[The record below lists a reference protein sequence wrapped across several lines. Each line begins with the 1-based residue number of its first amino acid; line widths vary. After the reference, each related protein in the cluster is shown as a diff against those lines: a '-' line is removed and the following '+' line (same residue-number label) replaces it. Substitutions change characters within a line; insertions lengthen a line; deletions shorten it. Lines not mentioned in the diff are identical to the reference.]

1 MSSVVF
7 PGLGFQINV
16 RDIAFRV
23 FGWPIHWYGIIIAL
37 GFLLAVAFCSRRASR
52 YGVEQ
57 DDIIDLL
64 IYAVPLCIIGAR
76 LYYVIFYLD
85 LYRNVDGGLDFGR
98 MVRIWDG
105 GLAIYGGIIAAI
117 LVLLVFCKKR
127 KLCFLAFADLGS
139 FGMLIGQL
147 VGRWGNFV
155 NVEAYGGPTDLPWR
169 MGIYELVD
177 GTMQY
182 VEVHPTFLYES
193 AWNLLGLLALWW
205 ISKKWQKF
213 DGQMFLSY
221 FAWYGVGRAF
231 IEGMRTDSLYLFHT
245 PIRVSQLFGGVT
257 AAIAIVLLVVE
268 LFFRKHGLDAL
279 YVNQIR
285 MREKPQRTALVYL
298 EGDEACREWVRR
310 MKEEHSAAGDYTEEY
325 ALAPGTPQEEVGEL
339 IASLRSREDLSQV
352 LTHLEESAEQEADTA
367 REEAAQPENTA
378 EEERPPQ
385 E

>member
-7 PGLGFQINV
+7 PGLGFQVNV
-16 RDIAFRV
+16 KDIAFRV
-23 FGWPIHWYGIIIAL
+23 FGWPIHWYGVIIAL
-37 GFLLAVAFCSRRASR
+37 GFLLAVAFCSRRAGR

-85 LYRNVDGGLDFGR
+85 LYRNADGSLDFMR

-169 MGIYELVD
+169 MGIYDDALTGVY
-177 GTMQY
+177 QY
-182 VEVHPTFLYES
+182 MEVHPTFLYES
-193 AWNLLGLLALWW
+193 LWNLLGLLLL
-205 ISKKWQKF
+205 IFLVEKRRKF
-213 DGQMFLSY
+213 DGQIFLSY
-221 FAWYGVGRAF
+221 MAWYGLGRSW
-231 IEGMRTDSLYLFHT
+231 IEGLRTDSLYFFSTGL
-245 PIRVSQLFGGVT
+245 RVSQVLAIIIFVV
-257 AAIAIVLLVVE
+257 AAAVLIVRLCRPHSPEE
-268 LFFRKHGLDAL
+268 LWP
-279 YVNQIR
+279 NR
-285 MREKPQRTALVYL
+285 MKRVSAPEAPAEDGAEGIWAEAPGSAEEILEELKG
-298 EGDEACREWVRR
+298 EGD
-310 MKEEHSAAGDYTEEY
+310 GDDP
-325 ALAPGTPQEEVGEL
+325 A
-339 IASLRSREDLSQV
+339 
-352 LTHLEESAEQEADTA
+352 
-367 REEAAQPENTA
+367 
-378 EEERPPQ
+378 
-385 E
+385 